1 MILVTLII
9 NIIIFYY
16 LDTIARFVNTY
27 DVPDK
32 KLKIHKRKTPLL
44 GGIILMINYLLY
56 FLSQEFSKNNFFI
69 NHFELENLLGMLFLI
84 IGFFILGFYDDKIKL
99 SPMCCLSFCSSCGAS
114 VF

>member
-56 FLSQEFSKNNFFI
+56 FLSQEFSKI
-69 NHFELENLLGMLFLI
+69 T
-84 IGFFILGFYDDKIKL
+84 FYK
-99 SPMCCLSFCSSCGAS
+99 SF
-114 VF
+114 

>member
-32 KLKIHKRKTPLL
+32 KLKIHKRKNSITGWYYFNDKLF
-44 GGIILMINYLLY
+44 II
-56 FLSQEFSKNNFFI
+56 FFI
-69 NHFELENLLGMLFLI
+69 ARIFE
-84 IGFFILGFYDDKIKL
+84 K
-99 SPMCCLSFCSSCGAS
+99 
-114 VF
+114 